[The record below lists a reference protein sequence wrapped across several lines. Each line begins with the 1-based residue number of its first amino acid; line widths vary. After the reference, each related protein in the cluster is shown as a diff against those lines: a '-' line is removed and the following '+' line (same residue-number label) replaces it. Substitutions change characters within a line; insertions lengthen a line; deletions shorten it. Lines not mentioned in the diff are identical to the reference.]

1 MNTLRH
7 LLPSALLLTFV
18 LAGCGKSETL
28 LYESGP
34 IQLSAEGPLFE
45 GTNTAQGSWQPGMA
59 EFLKENGATLDQLRE
74 ARVLSVVLSASDDVG
89 LRGIKSASVMLA
101 SEASD
106 MQQVAVLNPFPQDQD
121 SAELT
126 IASEQ
131 KGLAGHL
138 RQEQVTVVADLDIDA
153 DSDEDRHV
161 IGSFTIELTIK
172 R

>member
-7 LLPSALLLTFV
+7 LFPSVLLVTTV
-18 LAGCGKSETL
+18 LVGCGKSETL

-34 IQLSAEGPLFE
+34 IQLTAEGPLFE
-45 GTNTAQGSWQPGMA
+45 GTNTAQGSWQPGMG

-74 ARVLSVVLSASDDVG
+74 ARVLSALLSTSDDAG
-89 LRGIKSASVMLA
+89 FSGMRSASVMLA
-101 SEASD
+101 SDASD
-106 MQQVAVLNPFPQDQD
+106 MQQVAVLNPFPQEQD

-126 IASEQ
+126 IAGEQ

-138 RQEQVTVVADLDIDA
+138 RQEQVTVVADLDIDM